1 MGGLARKATAGPRNR
16 RRGGR
21 SGLQRV
27 DVGGRAGSLS
37 PGAWRPPASRSAWLP
52 RAPAE
57 PRAASS
63 PRAARARQPR
73 SPRPC
78 PRGPV
83 PSEPLPPELGA
94 RLASG
99 QAPASCWPPGLSWG
113 RPPGRGLG
121 GRGPGRGSLR
131 SLARCPLRRSLA
143 RRPRSALPP
152 GRSRDAAG
160 AAKARR
166 RLGLGRASHWP
177 APRVTRPAPPRPRP
191 DHAPDTPPP
200 LQPPAPRRAQSPGAA
215 GAVRSQIWRPTR
227 PPAAHPLP
235 PRPRGSASQARS
247 PGEDVRRALGPMKG
261 AERVPPS
268 CPPTGDMAGGVSCA
282 TPCPPR
288 AIRSPG
294 AAG

>member
-1 MGGLARKATAGPRNR
+1 MVDEAPPL
-16 RRGGR
+16 GR
-21 SGLQRV
+21 
-27 DVGGRAGSLS
+27 
-37 PGAWRPPASRSAWLP
+37 
-52 RAPAE
+52 
-57 PRAASS
+57 
-63 PRAARARQPR
+63 
-73 SPRPC
+73 
-78 PRGPV
+78 
-83 PSEPLPPELGA
+83 
-94 RLASG
+94 G
-99 QAPASCWPPGLSWG
+99 QAQASCWPPGLSWG

-200 LQPPAPRRAQSPGAA
+200 LQPPAPRGAQSPGTA
-215 GAVRSQIWRPTR
+215 GAARSQIWRQIR
-227 PPAAHPLP
+227 PPAVHPLP

-247 PGEDVRRALGPMKG
+247 PGLLVYGARFSGLLQSEAISSGCVGAQLREREIERERERERALWEVSGQR
-261 AERVPPS
+261 EREWKLH
-268 CPPTGDMAGGVSCA
+268 
-282 TPCPPR
+282 
-288 AIRSPG
+288 PG
-294 AAG
+294 QQ